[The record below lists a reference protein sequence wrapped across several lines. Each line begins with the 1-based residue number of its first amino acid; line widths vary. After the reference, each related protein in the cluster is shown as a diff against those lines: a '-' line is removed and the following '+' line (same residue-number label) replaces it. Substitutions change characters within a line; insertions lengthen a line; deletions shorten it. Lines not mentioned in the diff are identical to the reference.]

1 MQYVTKI
8 VNYDIKGFTETQI
21 NSSGS
26 ACKILETLNFSIL
39 IIIATKNIFLSLA
52 YGCRNVFISDK
63 LDANVVSISSFKKHA
78 FAGRVFTVLL
88 VYRKQSL
95 GMQKFSQLI

>member
-26 ACKILETLNFSIL
+26 TCKILETLNFSIL

-52 YGCRNVFISDK
+52 YGCRNNVFISDK

-78 FAGRVFTVLL
+78 FAG
-88 VYRKQSL
+88 
-95 GMQKFSQLI
+95 